1 MKTRKQKKAEYCE
14 RFCVGTDAGI
24 FHEEN
29 CALKDSDFDSAFV
42 DLDLGGLFKE
52 NADEDADDCKCPFHS
67 GVYKWSKGF
76 QVVIDA
82 DILVGLTVMSEAVLL
97 ALAAEQA
104 AGRKL
109 PKFSDDMIVTGTKA
123 HVLLEQIIETHEK
136 FKQWR
141 LSNPP
146 YGGRLN

>member
-1 MKTRKQKKAEYCE
+1 MTTRKQKKAEYCE

-29 CALKDSDFDSAFV
+29 CALKDFDV
-42 DLDLGGLFKE
+42 DLDFENLFKE
-52 NADEDADDCKCPFHS
+52 NVDGNVDESVKDCECPFHS
-67 GVYKWSKGF
+67 GVYEWSKSL
-76 QVVIDA
+76 QIVIDA